1 MPTRL
6 PATAD
11 AVILGGG
18 VMGAST
24 AYHLCK
30 AGIQK
35 VVLLEREPFFGTGAT
50 GRCAGGIRY
59 QFNTEINIRLS
70 QISLPMLDALEEET
84 GISALIRKCGYLFVL
99 TREIDVEHFQKT
111 VELQNRLGVSTE
123 WLDSQEVRKLAQPC
137 FFEDALAGCIN
148 REDGLAD
155 PHSVVSAYINA
166 AKRLG
171 ASCVTE
177 CNVTGIEM
185 DGEHIAAVQT
195 NQGSVSTR
203 IVVNACGP
211 WSQKPASWVGL
222 ELPVKPLRRQWLV
235 TEGITAIPE
244 SFPFVIDFAQSL
256 YFHSEGPGILTGMS
270 NPHEK
275 FGEDQSI
282 DPLWEENHIE
292 KAIQRMPLLGTTGIK
307 ARQAGLYEVTPDAH
321 PIVGKTP
328 VDGFYVVTGFSGHG
342 FMHGPVCGMLIS
354 ELISEGHTKSLDISE
369 LELDRFENSQLNR
382 EYNVI

>member
-1 MPTRL
+1 MSESLPT
-6 PATAD
+6 TAD

-155 PHSVVSAYINA
+155 PHRVVSAYINA

-177 CNVTGIEM
+177 CNVTGIE
-185 DGEHIAAVQT
+185 T
-195 NQGSVSTR
+195 VSYTH
-203 IVVNACGP
+203 
-211 WSQKPASWVGL
+211 L
-222 ELPVKPLRRQWLV
+222 TLP
-235 TEGITAIPE
+235 T
-244 SFPFVIDFAQSL
+244 
-256 YFHSEGPGILTGMS
+256 
-270 NPHEK
+270 
-275 FGEDQSI
+275 
-282 DPLWEENHIE
+282 
-292 KAIQRMPLLGTTGIK
+292 KA
-307 ARQAGLYEVTPDAH
+307 
-321 PIVGKTP
+321 
-328 VDGFYVVTGFSGHG
+328 
-342 FMHGPVCGMLIS
+342 
-354 ELISEGHTKSLDISE
+354 
-369 LELDRFENSQLNR
+369 
-382 EYNVI
+382 